1 MEQLEEWIKS
11 LKATLSDKAKLKRDF
26 FLEDVMKNDDS
37 LKFYTGIPILGCF
50 NMLVNLITL
59 QAEKLKYW
67 DKNKNKKN

>member
-1 MEQLEEWIKS
+1 
-11 LKATLSDKAKLKRDF
+11 
-26 FLEDVMKNDDS
+26 MKNDDS

-67 DKNKNKKN
+67 DKNKNKKKLNTKLHLLLTLGQNEVLVYLRNL

>member
-1 MEQLEEWIKS
+1 
-11 LKATLSDKAKLKRDF
+11 
-26 FLEDVMKNDDS
+26 MKNDDS

>member
-1 MEQLEEWIKS
+1 
-11 LKATLSDKAKLKRDF
+11 
-26 FLEDVMKNDDS
+26 MKNDDS

-50 NMLVNLITL
+50 KMLVNLITP